1 MEDISED
8 EESASIY
15 NESRNF
21 DDIKFAT
28 YRTSA
33 KLFYIQRYTNLN
45 LVDIY
50 NIIEAFRENGMNTG
64 NHNAEIDETRL
75 ECVIASIFFALHKR
89 LPSTNDIDVESNI
102 VSLTKWLMHT
112 YDRENLGRIRI
123 LSVKVALTALCSGRL
138 VDKLRYVFTQIS
150 DPNGLLESSK
160 FDEYLKE
167 VLALPAAVGE
177 EPSFTYNNDT
187 WKEFFKPVGVLET
200 KNTRMDQFLKS
211 LMIEKTSG
219 VLLWLHMLDKLTKT
233 SAIQH
238 DVKCKACGR
247 KPFSGLRYKCLD
259 CFNYQL
265 CQDCFWRDKLSG
277 SHLNSHD
284 VREHNSWNKDEMGI
298 SVRKKLFCS
307 VSKHP
312 SKLPFYP
319 KEPEPIN
326 TLDMSNIVPG
336 LPGNPSFISSNDE
349 VVVNQQDSF
358 GADDSSVFKYPKNAE
373 LSRESVARMDDEHKL
388 ISRYA
393 ERLASD
399 KESESAGSDVIDFS
413 FGGDISKEQHVII
426 TSLEDQN
433 RSLLREIRKLKV
445 EHDQTVKSA
454 QQAASDP
461 NVMTELKIL
470 RQRKDELE
478 MRMSALQ
485 ETRRELMVQ
494 LEGLMKLLKDNACDV
509 SYKEKQLANYKCL
522 RGPVIVFLEWRD
534 RDSQGACKV
543 LSVLP
548 KNISLFSFY
557 VFVVAGRGCRDEV
570 EVVRFFLDWESGSW
584 NLGAFNEEEGQEN
597 LTLTGPIEGN
607 KDRGRPQIKYL
618 TSFSTWSAER
628 VPEGPEFERGRNTG
642 ENKSNEA
649 DNQGLS
655 PSYQKLTLNRDNVSP
670 SKVSKLQSAVNGHA
684 TQGSLT
690 GVNGDVKQAFGKAS
704 IDGKERNLRF
714 DLFRSVDDITSVI
727 SVLVGQLTQEDSK
740 VTMDAINAALPG
752 QTANRKYDHLTRDL
766 DIIMNELSA
775 TQVSQDLMDVRNP
788 VPSYLLT

>member
-1 MEDISED
+1 MAKELTHITLRKLFADLK
-8 EESASIY
+8 
-15 NESRNF
+15 SRNF

-102 VSLTKWLMHT
+102 VSLTKWLMHA
-112 YDRENLGRIRI
+112 YDRANLGRIRI

-150 DPNGLLESSK
+150 DPNGLLECSK

-247 KPFSGLRYKCLD
+247 KPFNGLRYKCLD

-336 LPGNPSFISSNDE
+336 LPGNPSFISSSDE

-358 GADDSSVFKYPKNAE
+358 GANDSSVFKYPKNAE

-399 KESESAGSDVIDFS
+399 KESESGGSDVIDFS

-509 SYKEKQLANYKCL
+509 SYKESSLLTISAC
-522 RGPVIVFLEWRD
+522 ED
-534 RDSQGACKV
+534 REK
-543 LSVLP
+543 
-548 KNISLFSFY
+548 
-557 VFVVAGRGCRDEV
+557 EV
-570 EVVRFFLDWESGSW
+570 
-584 NLGAFNEEEGQEN
+584 QEN
-597 LTLTGPIEGN
+597 LTLTGRIERKKG
-607 KDRGRPQIKYL
+607 RGRPQIKYL

-628 VPEGPEFERGRNTG
+628 VPEGPEFERARNTE

-775 TQVSQDLMDVRNP
+775 TQVSQDLVDVRNP